1 MGRPGYVSIGAD
13 GRTMQIFDEF
23 VKIKGNT
30 KTAALSDMMEIYMI
44 CQDEEL
50 YMELKK
56 KYLGVKVAKQELL
69 ERRDSRAVNDYI
81 FMKLSFSYDIYGN
94 TIDGHE
100 IIQAYQRNEEENGYG
115 YTWFSTNSLHMGMDK
130 NKVKHYNQLAKKG
143 EKVTILFAI
152 ADANNDICY
161 AATVLEIQSEK
172 EPSLCPG
179 DAACIP
185 KEFDENEKAKIW
197 IRIKD
202 IREENNLTAE
212 MLNIRSSDAN
222 LKQVISSSQYHFGYV
237 YLAE

>member
-1 MGRPGYVSIGAD
+1 MKETD
-13 GRTMQIFDEF
+13 WFFLLEIFDEF

-94 TIDGHE
+94 TIDGRKT
-100 IIQAYQRNEEENGYG
+100 IQAYQKNEKENRYG

-130 NKVKHYNQLAKKG
+130 NKVKHYNQLAKRG
-143 EKVTILFAI
+143 EKVTILFAT

-185 KEFDENEKAKIW
+185 KEFDQNEKAKIW

-212 MLNIRSSDAN
+212 MMNIRSSDAN